1 MRCAAYSAAK
11 HRPLVDAEVHEA
23 TALGHFDDKLLR
35 LVTMLKTAEGRK
47 IGVARHALMVAFVNQ
62 AQLEQ
67 SESSVG
73 TVDHA

>member
-11 HRPLVDAEVHEA
+11 HRPLIDAEVHKV

-47 IGVARHALMVAFVNQ
+47 IGATRHALMVEFVRQ
-62 AQLEQ
+62 AQMEQ
-67 SESSVG
+67 AESG
-73 TVDHA
+73 IAVDHA